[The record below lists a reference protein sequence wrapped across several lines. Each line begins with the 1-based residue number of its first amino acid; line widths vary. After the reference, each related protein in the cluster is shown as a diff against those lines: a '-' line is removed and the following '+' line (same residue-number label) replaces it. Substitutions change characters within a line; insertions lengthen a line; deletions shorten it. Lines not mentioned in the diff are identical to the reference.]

1 MVIFVTLIFH
11 RKIVPREL
19 FGFLKHCSALLK
31 LMLAESTSLIR
42 FKSVSMLV
50 NVIISA
56 GFCLFV
62 CLFVIR
68 SSLFVIRSC
77 FFVCLLHQT

>member
-19 FGFLKHCSALLK
+19 FGFLKHCTALLK

-62 CLFVIR
+62 CLFV
-68 SSLFVIRSC
+68 
-77 FFVCLLHQT
+77 VCLLVCYKVLFVCY

>member
-1 MVIFVTLIFH
+1 
-11 RKIVPREL
+11 
-19 FGFLKHCSALLK
+19 
-31 LMLAESTSLIR
+31 MLAESTPLIR

-62 CLFVIR
+62 CLFV
-68 SSLFVIRSC
+68 
-77 FFVCLLHQT
+77 VCLCLNPPALQIGLRSLMLDPRPAPGSLVAGKRAKLVDVQHVSG